1 MVELDDTD
9 AEILQLLLEDGRRSY
24 TDIGERVGL
33 SSPSVSNR
41 VERLEEL
48 GVIEGFTVNV
58 DRSILT
64 AGDAVLIEIETRPG
78 ETDRVVESLAEVD
91 SVESVLQSVD
101 TRVSVYAYMNDRE
114 LDRLFSEVLDARRL
128 EGYEVR
134 KIANSI
140 WNPKVG
146 GSDLAIE
153 CVECGRAIHDDGVTV
168 EVGEERYYLCCTSCE
183 SLFRERYREL
193 EDGIEE

>member
-9 AEILQLLLEDGRRSY
+9 AEILRLLLEDGRRSY
-24 TDIGERVGL
+24 TEIGEHVGL
-33 SSPSVSNR
+33 SSPSVSSR

-64 AGDAVLIEIETRPG
+64 AGDSVLIEIETRPG
-78 ETDRVVESLAEVD
+78 ETDDVVESLAGVD
-91 SVESVLQSVD
+91 SVENVFRSVD
-101 TRVSVYAYMNDRE
+101 TRVTVYGYMNDRE
-114 LDRLFSEVLDARRL
+114 LDRLFSEVLDSRRL

-134 KIANSI
+134 KISTSI
-140 WNPKVG
+140 WNPRVDRG
-146 GSDLAIE
+146 DLAIE
-153 CVECGRAIHDDGVTV
+153 CVECGRAIHDEGVTV
-168 EVGEERYYLCCTSCE
+168 EIEEKRYYLCCTSCE

>member
-9 AEILQLLLEDGRRSY
+9 TEILQLLLEDGRRSY
-24 TDIGERVGL
+24 TDIGEHVGL
-33 SSPSVSNR
+33 SSPSVSSR

-58 DRSILT
+58 DRSILI

-78 ETDRVVESLAEVD
+78 ETDGVVESLTEVD
-91 SVESVLQSVD
+91 SVESILQSVD
-101 TRVSVYAYMNDRE
+101 TRVTVYAYMNDRE

-134 KIANSI
+134 KITNSI
-140 WNPKVG
+140 WNPKVD

-168 EVGEERYYLCCTSCE
+168 EMDEKRYYLCCTSCE
-183 SLFRERYREL
+183 SLFRERYQEL
-193 EDGIEE
+193 EDGIEK

>member
-64 AGDAVLIEIETRPG
+64 AGDSVLIEIETRPG
-78 ETDRVVESLAEVD
+78 ETDDVVESLAEVD
-91 SVESVLQSVD
+91 SIESVLQSVD
-101 TRVSVYAYMNDRE
+101 TRVTVYAYMNDRE

-134 KIANSI
+134 KISTSI
-140 WNPKVG
+140 WNPKVDRG
-146 GSDLAIE
+146 DLAIE
-153 CVECGRAIHDDGVTV
+153 CVECGRAIHDEGVTV